1 MRKVLAI
8 VFSLFL
14 LAVPA
19 MSQKKDN
26 KRLEKAGEVLSEVLG
41 MPDAIPK
48 GLLDKAE
55 CVLVFPSVKKVAFIF
70 GGSYGRG
77 AMVCRT
83 GKNFTGPWGAPA
95 MYRLEG
101 ASIGFQ
107 IGGSATDFV
116 ILIMNPKGAKAVIKS
131 KTKLGADA
139 SVAAGPKGRTAEAA
153 TDATMQAEI
162 LTYSRS
168 RGLFAG
174 ISLKGSSLRQD
185 KGANKK
191 VYGRKIEAKDIL
203 LGGGTAVPAAG
214 RRLVNL
220 LRKYS
225 ARNMSV
231 DRSAK

>member
-8 VFSLFL
+8 VFLLFL
-14 LAVPA
+14 PVLPVL
-19 MSQKKDN
+19 SKNKDN
-26 KRLEKAGEVLSEVLG
+26 KRLENAGEVLSEILG
-41 MPDAIPK
+41 MPDSIPK
-48 GLLDKAE
+48 KLLDKAE

-116 ILIMNPKGAKAVIKS
+116 ILIMNPKGARAVIKS

-139 SVAAGPKGRTAEAA
+139 SVAAGPKGRTVEAA
-153 TDATMQAEI
+153 TDATMRAEI

-203 LGGGTAVPAAG
+203 LGSGTAVPAAG

-225 ARNMSV
+225 ARNLSV